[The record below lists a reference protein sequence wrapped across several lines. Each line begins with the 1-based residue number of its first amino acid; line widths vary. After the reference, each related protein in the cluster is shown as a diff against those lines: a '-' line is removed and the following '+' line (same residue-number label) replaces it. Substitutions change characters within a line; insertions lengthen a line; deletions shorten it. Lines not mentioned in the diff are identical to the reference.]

1 MRERTWPRPLPA
13 GECWCGCGAETPTR
27 SLFLAGHDRKAEA
40 RVIRAEYGS
49 VADFLAAHGYGP
61 GRKNPSEAGQEG
73 GGAGA

>member
-1 MRERTWPRPLPA
+1 VRVLKKRTWPRPLPK

-27 SLFLAGHDRKAEA
+27 SLFLAGHDRIAES

-61 GRKNPSEAGQEG
+61 GGKSPREAGE
-73 GGAGA
+73 A